1 MSRGLGKTQRTILA
15 LVAAHP
21 DEAWNLTELCG
32 LIYPSNMEPTRAQT
46 NAVSR
51 ALRMT
56 LPGRWTFGYFGGRG
70 RWLFDAGNLDAV
82 AERVHRLETFVLTYD
97 ELGETTLLLE
107 LSDDDTYDHDDSYTP
122 VDQRPP
128 KPEPVD

>member
-1 MSRGLGKTQRTILA
+1 VHVVDDTSMSRGLGKTQRAILA
-15 LVAAHP
+15 LIAAHP

-56 LPGRWTFGYFGGRG
+56 LPGRWTFGYVDGRH
-70 RWLFDAGNLDAV
+70 RLLYDANNLDAV
-82 AERVHRLETFVLTYD
+82 AQRLHRLQTFVLTYRELGDVSTLIELTDVSTDLILTDFPD
-97 ELGETTLLLE
+97 EL
-107 LSDDDTYDHDDSYTP
+107 
-122 VDQRPP
+122 
-128 KPEPVD
+128 